1 MPSADFYGVLG
12 VSRTASQEE
21 IRRAY
26 RRLVRELHPDSAK
39 GDLASA
45 DTEQL
50 REVIE
55 AYSVLG
61 HPGRR
66 AAYDRALREAEAILP
81 LWSELP
87 SPRWPTW
94 PDRRSFNSV
103 FDTVFDL
110 NESEIFRIF
119 FRWLP

>member
-12 VSRTASQEE
+12 VSRTASQED

-26 RRLVRELHPDSAK
+26 RRLVRELHPDSAE
-39 GDLASA
+39 GDPASA
-45 DTEQL
+45 DAEQV

-66 AAYDRALREAEAILP
+66 AAYDRALREAEAVLP

-87 SPRWPTW
+87 SPRWPILSS
-94 PDRRSFNSV
+94 RRSFNSV

-110 NESEIFRIF
+110 NDSEIFRIF
-119 FRWLP
+119 FRWFP